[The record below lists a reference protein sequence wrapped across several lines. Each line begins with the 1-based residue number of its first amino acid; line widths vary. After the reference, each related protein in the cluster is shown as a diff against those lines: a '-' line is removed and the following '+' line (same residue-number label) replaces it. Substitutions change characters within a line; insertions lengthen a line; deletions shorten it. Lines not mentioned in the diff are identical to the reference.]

1 MARHYPDCGHVCPKG
16 DRHRRCVTC
25 LGRDHAEG
33 ALLGEGPVCPICA
46 SLPLAKA
53 TRRLA
58 FWKRKD
64 AEETALV
71 PSGADAPV
79 GMSASSALD
88 LVSVS
93 SRLAA
98 AAPFPGLS
106 PSPPPTSPRAAG
118 CEAVELPLTID
129 LPELELD
136 LGHDDDSLLDY
147 SDEHNSVAEAMQT
160 SQDVKP
166 RVETP
171 PTSSRILGQQL
182 HEVALR
188 AASCLGLPLPPPPS
202 VRSSL
207 LDGEF
212 MLAP

>member
-1 MARHYPDCGHVCPKG
+1 MARHYPDCSHVRPKG

-33 ALLGEGPVCPICA
+33 ALSGEGPVCSICA

-98 AAPFPGLS
+98 AAPLPGLS
-106 PSPPPTSPRAAG
+106 PSPPPVCPGAAG
-118 CEAVELPLTID
+118 SEAGELQPCGVKCD
-129 LPELELD
+129 LEWDIVLN
-136 LGHDDDSLLDY
+136 DDSLLDF
-147 SDEHNSVAEAMQT
+147 SDEHSSIAEAMQT
-160 SQDVKP
+160 SQDVRL

-171 PTSSRILGQQL
+171 PTSSRLLGQQL
-182 HEVALR
+182 HDVALIT
-188 AASCLGLPLPPPPS
+188 ASCLGLPLPPPPS
-202 VRSSL
+202 V
-207 LDGEF
+207 
-212 MLAP
+212 